1 MENPDTA
8 VENRQR
14 LGRSSFHP
22 TRPSQTPGWHKM
34 ECSPSA
40 SAPVIEDSFN
50 MKQTQFLDKN
60 ELTKENISKMKINF
74 YIYFK
79 KSHKKIR

>member
-40 SAPVIEDSFN
+40 SAPVIEESFN
-50 MKQTQFLDKN
+50 MKQN
-60 ELTKENISKMKINF
+60 SLTRMN
-74 YIYFK
+74 
-79 KSHKKIR
+79 

>member
-1 MENPDTA
+1 
-8 VENRQR
+8 
-14 LGRSSFHP
+14 
-22 TRPSQTPGWHKM
+22 M

-40 SAPVIEDSFN
+40 SAPVIEESFK

-74 YIYFK
+74 YFYFK
-79 KSHKKIR
+79 NLTKNKIRLFSILDSERIQVY

>member
-40 SAPVIEDSFN
+40 SAPVIEESFN
-50 MKQTQFLDKN
+50 MKQT
-60 ELTKENISKMKINF
+60 
-74 YIYFK
+74 
-79 KSHKKIR
+79 